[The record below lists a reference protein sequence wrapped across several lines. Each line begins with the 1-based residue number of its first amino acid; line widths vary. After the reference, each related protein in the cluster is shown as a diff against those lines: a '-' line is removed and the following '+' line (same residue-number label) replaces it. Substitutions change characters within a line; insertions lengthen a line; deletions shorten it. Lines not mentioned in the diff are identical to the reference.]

1 MFSAFTF
8 TYTQNLATPAG
19 SLQDSGLVYTGDT
32 CHAGRWVV
40 NAYGGGANAIVE
52 AFPATGFQAAVL
64 IATVPCVVT
73 LTGAT
78 VINGVTIGTVTL
90 AANVEYLITSLTGA
104 VTAISVGA
112 NTTGAGSAGLVN
124 FSVLYNS

>member
-8 TYTQNLATPAG
+8 TYTQTLQTPAG
-19 SLQDSGLVYTGDT
+19 SLQDSGQVFTGDT

-40 NAYGGGANAIVE
+40 NANGGGANAIVE

-64 IATVPCVVT
+64 IADVPCVVT

-78 VINGVTIGTVTL
+78 AINGVATADVTL
-90 AANVEYLITSLTGA
+90 AANVEQVVTALTGA

-112 NTTGAGSAGLVN
+112 NTTWAGPAGLVN
-124 FSVLYNS
+124 LAVLYNS